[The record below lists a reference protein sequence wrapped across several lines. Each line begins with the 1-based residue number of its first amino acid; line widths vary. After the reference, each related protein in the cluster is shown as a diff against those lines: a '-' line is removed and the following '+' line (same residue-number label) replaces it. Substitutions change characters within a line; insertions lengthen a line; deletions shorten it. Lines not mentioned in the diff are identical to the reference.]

1 MGRRDLSGT
10 IPCGLVCQCLDWRLR
25 WQGSPDCLPSYSRQV
40 VSRCIGKLAKHE
52 PSRARQQAE
61 FLCGDCLQV
70 PALTPFP
77 NFSQW
82 RWWPTSINQINPFF
96 PKLLLVRVFYHSSW
110 DKMWNVGVSS
120 FGTLGQATPSVMP
133 CQAWQPAF
141 FWSVGQK
148 KHALKFPWLDI
159 CSEWQ
164 EKQLITTENPKNTVS
179 SYSCLQVNP
188 KHEDETCE

>member
-1 MGRRDLSGT
+1 MDL
-10 IPCGLVCQCLDWRLR
+10 QE
-25 WQGSPDCLPSYSRQV
+25 QGSKQNSSMVIASRFLLWLPSLTSL
-40 VSRCIGKLAKHE
+40 SE
-52 PSRARQQAE
+52 
-61 FLCGDCLQV
+61 DCDLH
-70 PALTPFP
+70 
-77 NFSQW
+77 N
-82 RWWPTSINQINPFF
+82 RINPFF
-96 PKLLLVRVFYHSSW
+96 PKLLLVRVFYHSSR

-120 FGTLGQATPSVMP
+120 FGTLGQATPSIMA

-148 KHALKFPWLDI
+148 KHALKFPWPDI

-164 EKQLITTENPKNTVS
+164 EKQLITIENPKNTVS